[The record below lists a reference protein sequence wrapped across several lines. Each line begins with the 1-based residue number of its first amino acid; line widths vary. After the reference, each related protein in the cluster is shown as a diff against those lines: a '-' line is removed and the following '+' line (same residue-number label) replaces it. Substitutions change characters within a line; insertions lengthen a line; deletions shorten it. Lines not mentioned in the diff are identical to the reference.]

1 MPPWGYTS
9 VLPADYSELANL
21 SKVAVDAIKSIYGIQ
36 YKIGPPHLSVGYSA
50 SGGSYDWAK
59 ALYGVKYAYALELRP
74 QQGTDEDIYGFAL
87 PENSMFLTIY
97 DHISICIYN
106 YY

>member
-36 YKIGPPHLSVGYSA
+36 YKIGPPHLHM
-50 SGGSYDWAK
+50 K
-59 ALYGVKYAYALELRP
+59 LYLK
-74 QQGTDEDIYGFAL
+74 
-87 PENSMFLTIY
+87 FL
-97 DHISICIYN
+97 DL
-106 YY
+106 